1 MCQTD
6 ILTTLRRTTPYL
18 GIYIYIIRMK
28 DITYIGNNFLLWYTG
43 IFSIAFIQIDKLP
56 LAICNPYFQRH
67 GIGKKFYMCYVNR
80 VQMFR
85 LERKKPGH
93 VPTSNPAIHI
103 SYKLY
108 TMFIAIL

>member
-28 DITYIGNNFLLWYTG
+28 EITYIGNSFLLWYTG
-43 IFSIAFIQIDKLP
+43 ILSIAFIQIDKLP

-67 GIGKKFYMCYVNR
+67 GIGKKSHMHHISR
-80 VQMFR
+80 EQMFR
-85 LERKKPGH
+85 VGRKKPGH
-93 VPTSNPAIHI
+93 APTSNPAIHI
-103 SYKLY
+103 SCKLY
-108 TMFIAIL
+108 TIFIAIL